1 MYGHKSSIVLE
12 AVKINNMWKKGID
25 GVRIKD
31 YFLII
36 SGCILTAL
44 SINIFMVPYKI
55 APGGVTGLATVIY
68 YVSGSRLPVG
78 TIMLILN
85 IPLFVGGMRYIGKKF
100 AARTLFS
107 TILLSLAIDASQPFT
122 DVFVDKYLG
131 SFEDVSKGSNLL
143 LYCIFGG
150 AIMGAGLGLVF
161 RAGAT
166 TGGTDLAARIVNHF
180 IPYVSIG
187 KILMF
192 IDAAVVIFASVSFDS
207 FLLGMYAIVTIFI
220 ASKVI
225 DALLEGVDF
234 AKALFIISDKPEEIS
249 SRLLKDLDRGVTALD
264 GKGKYTGMP
273 KEVLICVL
281 ARTQVPQAKAIV
293 KQIDPKAFVFMT
305 DVREVLGEG
314 FKSIV

>member
-1 MYGHKSSIVLE
+1 MSQERMNFSLL
-12 AVKINNMWKKGID
+12 
-25 GVRIKD
+25 KD

-36 SGCILTAL
+36 SGCLLTAL
-44 SINIFMVPYKI
+44 AINVFMVPYRI

-68 YVSGSRLPVG
+68 YLSGSRFPVG

-85 IPLFVGGMRYIGKKF
+85 IPLFVSGMRFIGKKF

-107 TILLSLAIDASQPFT
+107 TILLSLAIDASQPLT
-122 DVFVDKYLG
+122 DMFVNKYLG
-131 SFEDVSKGSNLL
+131 SFDDVSKSSNLL

-150 AIMGAGLGLVF
+150 AIMGAGLGMVF

-187 KILMF
+187 KILMA

-249 SRLLKDLDRGVTALD
+249 ARLLKDLDRGVTSIE
-264 GKGKYTGMP
+264 GEGKYTGTP